1 MFEVK
6 VWQKIIKLLTYQKDY
21 FAFSW
26 KNSSKK
32 CKNLLLYKN
41 SPSVKTNF
49 LFKKSIFQTI
59 LILKFNCYGLSQNK
73 L

>member
-6 VWQKIIKLLTYQKDY
+6 VWQKILKLLTYKKDY

-32 CKNLLLYKN
+32 CKNLLPYKN

-49 LFKKSIFQTI
+49 LFKKSILRTI
-59 LILKFNCYGLSQNK
+59 SILRFNYYRFC
-73 L
+73 

>member
-49 LFKKSIFQTI
+49 LFKKSV
-59 LILKFNCYGLSQNK
+59 L
-73 L
+73 

>member
-6 VWQKIIKLLTYQKDY
+6 MWQKVIKLLTYQKDY

-26 KNSSKK
+26 QNSSKK
-32 CKNLLLYKN
+32 CKNLLLYQN

-49 LFKKSIFQTI
+49 LFKKSILGI
-59 LILKFNCYGLSQNK
+59 I
-73 L
+73 